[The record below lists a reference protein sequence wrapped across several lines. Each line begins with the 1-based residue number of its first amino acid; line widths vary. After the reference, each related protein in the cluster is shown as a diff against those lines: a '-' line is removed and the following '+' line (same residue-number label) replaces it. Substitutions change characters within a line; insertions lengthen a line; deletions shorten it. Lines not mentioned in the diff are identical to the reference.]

1 MFDKLCDFGIDY
13 FNWIMN
19 TIILLCV
26 LTIVWMLSDMNWNQS
41 VYEIKV
47 MVNSIKELPEVLD
60 GLGKTIL

>member
-26 LTIVWMLSDMNWNQS
+26 LTIVWILSDINWNQS

-47 MVNSIKELPEVLD
+47 IVNSIKELPEVLD

>member
-26 LTIVWMLSDMNWNQS
+26 LTIVWILSDMNWNQS

>member
-47 MVNSIKELPEVLD
+47 IVNSIKELPEVLD